1 VWSALAS
8 QFSTLLL
15 LLAQDAGAR
24 PRPGILP
31 TPTAI
36 AQEPRYQL
44 RARPDGGFEYND
56 SRFKAVIARDGRVS
70 FDDHK
75 VSGKFRV
82 IPLLPPMGHPPGT
95 PTLESTLV
103 DLLRRRP
110 VARPVR
116 EPEVPPRPH
125 PAGPLTEADR
135 RGMEEY
141 YYAVPVVAV
150 IGNTDLTDMYY
161 RMLGEDPYRYEKAR
175 FLSSTYEMRIKLA
188 AESQV
193 QDMRLALHDLPGR
206 LEKLWADTTHP
217 LAARRLIICM
227 LWSEL
232 HRDAR
237 GREATAVINHFV
249 RTRLPLGT
257 ANAYTPAEIAN
268 CNAGAAPTAR
278 FDPYSP
284 PPPRPRPAKKPP
296 AKP

>member
-1 VWSALAS
+1 MWSALAS
-8 QFSTLLL
+8 PFSTLLL

-24 PRPGILP
+24 PSFLP

-44 RARPDGGFEYND
+44 RPRRDGGFDYDD

-75 VSGKFRV
+75 ISGKLRV
-82 IPLLPPMGHPPGT
+82 IPLLPLNHPPGS

-110 VARPVR
+110 VSRPVR

-141 YYAVPVVAV
+141 YYAVPVVAA
-150 IGNTDLTDMYY
+150 IGTFDLTDVYY

-175 FLSSTYEMRIKLA
+175 FLSSTYQMRIKLA
-188 AESQV
+188 TESQIH
-193 QDMRLALHDLPGR
+193 DMRRALHDLPGR

-217 LAARRLIICM
+217 PAARRLMICM

-232 HRDAR
+232 YRDAS

-249 RTRLPLGT
+249 RTRLPLGSRD
-257 ANAYTPAEIAN
+257 AYTPAEIES
-268 CNAGAAPTAR
+268 CNAGADHGAK
-278 FDPYSP
+278 FDPYTP